1 MVEGPTSGYRDQ
13 SNSEC
18 IENRIAVRLV
28 GEKVHGQKENS
39 PDRQIRSQNV
49 C

>member
-1 MVEGPTSGYRDQ
+1 MVPPRDTDINQTPNAIKGYQ
-13 SNSEC
+13 
-18 IENRIAVRLV
+18 AVRLV
-28 GEKVHGQKENS
+28 GEKVHGQKEKS

>member
-1 MVEGPTSGYRDQ
+1 MVPPRNTEINQTPNVYKGSV
-13 SNSEC
+13 
-18 IENRIAVRLV
+18 AVRLV